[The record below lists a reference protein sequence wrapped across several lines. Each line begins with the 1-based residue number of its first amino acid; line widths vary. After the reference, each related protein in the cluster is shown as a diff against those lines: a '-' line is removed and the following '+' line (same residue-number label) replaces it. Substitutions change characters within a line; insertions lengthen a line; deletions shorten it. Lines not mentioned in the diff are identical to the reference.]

1 MRRVVGPDR
10 SLHRFRLVILAVV
23 SLVAASCSPETSRFD
38 SNPYRSQSSANQ
50 QASSSVAKRQP
61 SVQSTPLPPPNS
73 VSMQTPSTRSNSAPP
88 APRVA
93 SSAPAKGGNVVH
105 TIAPGET
112 LMKLS
117 RQYGKPL
124 SAIAKANKVEPNAK
138 VKVGDKI
145 TIPGAAATQI
155 AAPKQP
161 TPAVQQPK
169 QAASPKMAAI
179 PASSTSSSANVV
191 TPAAQQ
197 PVPEKVKADV
207 SAAVPAFR
215 WPVRGR
221 VITGFGPKP
230 SGQQNDGIN
239 VAVPEGSPVKAADD
253 GVVAYAGNELKTY
266 GNLVLVRHSN
276 GYVTAYAHAS
286 EILVKRDE
294 PVKRGQVI
302 AKAGQTGSV
311 AAPQLHFEIRKGSTP
326 VDPMPFLDKGGST

>member
-73 VSMQTPSTRSNSAPP
+73 AGMQTPSARSNSAPP

-124 SAIAKANKVEPNAK
+124 SAIAKANNVSLRDLIDANPQIKNPNLIYPGW
-138 VKVGDKI
+138 VLR
-145 TIPGAAATQI
+145 IPG
-155 AAPKQP
+155 
-161 TPAVQQPK
+161 
-169 QAASPKMAAI
+169 
-179 PASSTSSSANVV
+179 
-191 TPAAQQ
+191 
-197 PVPEKVKADV
+197 
-207 SAAVPAFR
+207 
-215 WPVRGR
+215 
-221 VITGFGPKP
+221 
-230 SGQQNDGIN
+230 
-239 VAVPEGSPVKAADD
+239 
-253 GVVAYAGNELKTY
+253 
-266 GNLVLVRHSN
+266 
-276 GYVTAYAHAS
+276 
-286 EILVKRDE
+286 
-294 PVKRGQVI
+294 
-302 AKAGQTGSV
+302 
-311 AAPQLHFEIRKGSTP
+311 
-326 VDPMPFLDKGGST
+326 